1 MSDYDDV
8 EVQEESDLNIPT
20 TPRFTDLNI
29 PVHTE
34 SKDENKID
42 ASDAVISAQEKIING
57 LSVTMSDI
65 TLENMQKL
73 APEDEF
79 TISISGKDKIF
90 KRNKLTPKQ
99 LRDLKKTEREYNEEI
114 KKVEDPEL
122 KTDREY
128 QLLAYKANLFLGM
141 TPGEFE
147 ECDIEYLNQVL
158 QATELRSQG
167 FRKC

>member
-1 MSDYDDV
+1 
-8 EVQEESDLNIPT
+8 
-20 TPRFTDLNI
+20 
-29 PVHTE
+29 
-34 SKDENKID
+34 
-42 ASDAVISAQEKIING
+42 
-57 LSVTMSDI
+57 MSDI